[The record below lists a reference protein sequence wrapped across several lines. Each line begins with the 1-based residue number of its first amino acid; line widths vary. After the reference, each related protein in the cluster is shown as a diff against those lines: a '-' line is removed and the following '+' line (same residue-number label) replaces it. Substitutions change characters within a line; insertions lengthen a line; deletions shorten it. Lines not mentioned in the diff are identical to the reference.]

1 MSKKTM
7 DLDSGLFKEIKKIKF
22 GGLLFDLIFEEER
35 NLTLEDIGQIDYPTE
50 TVTIHQNRKTKGE
63 LVLHEIHHEAN
74 RQTSLKLRE
83 EDVTRL
89 SYFLY
94 AAMRDNPELV
104 IQILRENQEEEI
116 DGILRKIAA
125 PDH

>member
-1 MSKKTM
+1 MSKER
-7 DLDSGLFKEIKKIKF
+7 DRDLFKEIKKIKL

-35 NLTLEDIGQIDYPTE
+35 NLTLSDIGNIDYPTE
-50 TVTIHQNRKTKGE
+50 KITIHQNRKTKGE

-74 RQTSLKLRE
+74 RQTSSKLRE
-83 EDVTRL
+83 EDVARL

-94 AAMRDNPELV
+94 AVMRDNPELM

-116 DGILRKIAA
+116 DTLLRKIAIL
-125 PDH
+125 DH